1 MEDLKLE
8 ETLFRNIAEVLPS
21 KDFLISKLKSGQ
33 KLRIYHGIDPTAPE
47 LHIGHLSVLKKLQHL
62 QESGF
67 EVIVLMGGMTAT
79 IGDPDKLNVRKQL
92 TVEEVARNAESIKS
106 QVSKIL
112 KFEGSNPAKI
122 LNNYDWLSKL
132 NFEEIIKIASNL
144 THEQL
149 IERDMFQERIKNNQP
164 IYLHEFFYPLM
175 QGFDSVA
182 MEVDAEIGGTDQM
195 FNMMIGRDLLKKMK
209 NKEKFVITVPM
220 LTDSKGKKIGKSEG
234 NAIAFASGNP
244 YDLYAGIMTLGDDVI
259 VNCFVALTD
268 IGLEEISI
276 IETDLIK
283 NGANPMVYKKQLAFT
298 LVKENYSEDDAKKC
312 QDEFEHTVQ
321 NKNFSENQ
329 VLEISISG
337 ESMRILDFLKENLKD
352 VSSSEIKKVIE
363 QNGLEVNSQ
372 KTTDLNFIIK
382 KGDSVKF
389 GKKIFLRII

>member
-1 MEDLKLE
+1 MDDLKLE
-8 ETLFRNIAEVLPS
+8 EVLFRNIAEVLPS

-33 KLRIYHGIDPTAPE
+33 KLRIYHGIDPTAPQ

-67 EVIVLMGGMTAT
+67 EVIVLLGGMTAT

-92 TVEEVARNAESIKS
+92 TVEEVARNAESIKI

-112 KFEGSNPAKI
+112 KFEGPNPAKI

-149 IERDMFQERIKNNQP
+149 IERDMFQERIKNKQP

-234 NAIAFASGNP
+234 NAIVFASGNP
-244 YDLYAGIMTLGDDVI
+244 YDLYSGIMTLGDDVI

-276 IETDLIK
+276 IETDLTK
-283 NGANPMVYKKQLAFT
+283 NDANPMVYKKQLAYT

-312 QDEFEHTVQ
+312 QEEFEHTVQ

-329 VLEISISG
+329 VLEISISMD
-337 ESMRILDFLKENLKD
+337 SMRILDFLKENLKD

-363 QNGLEVNSQ
+363 QNGLEINSV
-372 KTTDLNFIIK
+372 KTTDLNLTIK

-389 GKKIFLRII
+389 GKKVFLRII

>member
-1 MEDLKLE
+1 MDDLKLE
-8 ETLFRNIAEVLPS
+8 EVLFRNIAEVLPS

-33 KLRIYHGIDPTAPE
+33 KLRIYHGIDPTAPQ

-67 EVIVLMGGMTAT
+67 EVIVLLGGMTAT

-92 TVEEVARNAESIKS
+92 TVEEVARNAESIKI

-112 KFEGSNPAKI
+112 KFEGPNPAKI

-234 NAIAFASGNP
+234 NAIVFASGNP
-244 YDLYAGIMTLGDDVI
+244 YDLYSGIMTLGDDVI

-276 IETDLIK
+276 IETDLTK
-283 NGANPMVYKKQLAFT
+283 NDANPMVYKKQLAYT

-312 QDEFEHTVQ
+312 QEEFEHTVQ

-329 VLEISISG
+329 VLEISISMD
-337 ESMRILDFLKENLKD
+337 SMRILDFLKENLKD

-363 QNGLEVNSQ
+363 QNGLEINSV
-372 KTTDLNFIIK
+372 KTTDLNLTIK

-389 GKKIFLRII
+389 GKKVFLRII

>member
-1 MEDLKLE
+1 MDDLKLE

-21 KDFLISKLKSGQ
+21 KDFLISKIKSGQ
-33 KLRIYHGIDPTAPE
+33 KLKIYHGIDPTAPE

-62 QESGF
+62 QEAGF

-92 TVEEVARNAESIKS
+92 TVEEVSKNAENIQK

-112 KFEGSNPAKI
+112 KFDGPNPAKI

-182 MEVDAEIGGTDQM
+182 MDVDAEIGGTDQM

-234 NAIAFASGNP
+234 NAISFASGNP
-244 YDLYAGIMTLGDDVI
+244 YDLYAGVMTLGDDVI
-259 VNCFVALTD
+259 VNCFVALTNL
-268 IGLEEISI
+268 GLEEISI
-276 IETDLIK
+276 IETDLTK
-283 NGANPMVYKKQLAFT
+283 NNANPMIYKKQLAFT
-298 LVKENYSEDDAKKC
+298 LVAENYSEEDAKNC
-312 QDEFEHTVQ
+312 QAEFEHTVQ

-329 VLEISISG
+329 VLEIRIESDSI
-337 ESMRILDFLKENLKD
+337 RILDFLKENLKD

-372 KTTDLNFIIK
+372 KTNDLNFMIK

-389 GKKIFLRII
+389 GKKIYLRII

>member
-21 KDFLISKLKSGQ
+21 KEFLISKLKSGQ

-92 TVEEVARNAESIKS
+92 TVEEVARNAESIKA

-122 LNNYDWLSKL
+122 LNNYDWLSNL

-298 LVKENYSEDDAKKC
+298 LVKENYSEEDAKKC
-312 QDEFEHTVQ
+312 QEEFEHTVQ

-337 ESMRILDFLKENLKD
+337 ESIRILDFLKENLKD

-363 QNGLEVNSQ
+363 QNGLEINSQ

>member
-1 MEDLKLE
+1 MDDLKLE
-8 ETLFRNIAEVLPS
+8 EVLFRNIAEVLPS

-33 KLRIYHGIDPTAPE
+33 KLRIYHGIDPTAPQ

-67 EVIVLMGGMTAT
+67 EVIVLLGGMTAT

-92 TVEEVARNAESIKS
+92 TVEEVAKNAESIKI

-112 KFEGSNPAKI
+112 KFEGPNPAKI

-164 IYLHEFFYPLM
+164 IYIHEFFYPLM

-234 NAIAFASGNP
+234 NAIVFASGNP
-244 YDLYAGIMTLGDDVI
+244 YDLYSGIMTLGDDVI

-276 IETDLIK
+276 IETDLSK
-283 NGANPMVYKKQLAFT
+283 NDANPMVYKKQLAYT

-312 QDEFEHTVQ
+312 QEEFEHTVQ

-329 VLEISISG
+329 VLEISISMD
-337 ESMRILDFLKENLKD
+337 SMRILDFLKENLKD

-363 QNGLEVNSQ
+363 QNGLEINSV
-372 KTTDLNFIIK
+372 KTTDLNLTIK

-389 GKKIFLRII
+389 GKKVFLRII

>member
-1 MEDLKLE
+1 MDELKLE

-62 QESGF
+62 QEAGF

-92 TVEEVARNAESIKS
+92 TVEEVSRNAESIKK

-112 KFEGSNPAKI
+112 KFEGPNPAKI

-182 MEVDAEIGGTDQM
+182 MDVDAEIGGTDQM

-234 NAIAFASGNP
+234 NAISFASGNP
-244 YDLYAGIMTLGDDVI
+244 YDLYSGVMTLGDDVI

-268 IGLEEISI
+268 MGLEEVSI
-276 IETDLIK
+276 IETDLTK
-283 NGANPMVYKKQLAFT
+283 NHANPMIYKKQLAYT
-298 LVKENYSEDDAKKC
+298 LVKENYSEEDAKKC
-312 QDEFEHTVQ
+312 QAEFEHTVQ

-329 VLEISISG
+329 VLEIAIHSDSI
-337 ESMRILDFLKENLKD
+337 RILDFLKENLKD
-352 VSSSEIKKVIE
+352 VSNSEIKKVIE

-372 KTTDLNFIIK
+372 KVSDLNFMIK

-389 GKKIFLRII
+389 GKKIYLRII

>member
-1 MEDLKLE
+1 MDDLKLE
-8 ETLFRNIAEVLPS
+8 EVLFRNIAEVLPS
-21 KDFLISKLKSGQ
+21 KDFLISKIKSGQ

-47 LHIGHLSVLKKLQHL
+47 LHIGHLAVLKKLQHL
-62 QESGF
+62 QEAGF

-92 TVEEVARNAESIKS
+92 TVEEVSKNAQSIQK

-112 KFEGSNPAKI
+112 KFDGPNPAKI

-132 NFEEIIKIASNL
+132 NFEEVIKIASNL

-149 IERDMFQERIKNNQP
+149 IERDMFQERIRKNQP

-182 MEVDAEIGGTDQM
+182 MDVDAEIGGTDQM

-209 NKEKFVITVPM
+209 NKDKFVITVPM

-234 NAIAFASGNP
+234 NAIFFASGNP
-244 YDLYAGIMTLGDDVI
+244 YDLYSGVMTLGDDVI
-259 VNCFVALTD
+259 VKCFVALSNL
-268 IGLEEISI
+268 GLEEISI
-276 IETDLIK
+276 IETDLTK
-283 NGANPMVYKKQLAFT
+283 NNANPMVYKKLLAFT
-298 LVKENYSEDDAKKC
+298 LVTENYSEEEANQC
-312 QDEFEHTVQ
+312 QTEFEHTVQ

-329 VLEISISG
+329 VLDISIAGDSI
-337 ESMRILDFLKENLKD
+337 RILDFLKENLTD

-372 KTTDLNFIIK
+372 KTNDLNFMIK

-389 GKKIFLRII
+389 GKKIYLRII

>member
-92 TVEEVARNAESIKS
+92 TVEEVARNAESIKA

-122 LNNYDWLSKL
+122 LNNYDWLSNL

-298 LVKENYSEDDAKKC
+298 LVKENYSEEDAKKC
-312 QDEFEHTVQ
+312 QEEFEHTVQ

-337 ESMRILDFLKENLKD
+337 ESIRILDFLKENLKD

-363 QNGLEVNSQ
+363 QNGLEINSQ

>member
-62 QESGF
+62 QEAGF

-92 TVEEVARNAESIKS
+92 TVEEVAKNAENIKK

-112 KFEGSNPAKI
+112 KFEGANPAKI

-244 YDLYAGIMTLGDDVI
+244 YDLYAGVMTLGDDVI

-268 IGLEEISI
+268 LGLEEISI
-276 IETDLIK
+276 IETDLTK
-283 NGANPMVYKKQLAFT
+283 NSANPMVYKKQLAFT

-312 QDEFEHTVQ
+312 QEEFEHTVQ

-363 QNGLEVNSQ
+363 QNGLEINSQ
-372 KTTDLNFIIK
+372 KTTDLNFVIK